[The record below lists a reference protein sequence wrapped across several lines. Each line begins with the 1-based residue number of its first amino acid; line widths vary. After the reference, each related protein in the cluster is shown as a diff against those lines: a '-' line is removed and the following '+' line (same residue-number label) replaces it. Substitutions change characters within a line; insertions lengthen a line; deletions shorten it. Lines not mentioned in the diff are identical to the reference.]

1 MGPLRHRAG
10 CLTASRNN
18 GFLRAVTGVTVQR
31 AGHDHG
37 QALQGAFHGLVTSIF
52 HAHTG
57 GSPGVHHLGVPILSK
72 PLNNRVGNR
81 GAHTVHSGKAF
92 TVSLADRLHRTE
104 LRGERAGSGRA
115 HVANREGNQ
124 HAPQR
129 LLFCLLQLGEEVQR
143 ILRGLW
149 LGACLGRFG
158 VEVGHALH
166 LSGAHALDLLL
177 TFDGDIA
184 QVLGGQIEQVCLGGQ
199 RRGVRGC
206 GAGERLCRFETERL
220 NIEGAAACRV
230 VDALGQLRRTGAR
243 VRAAQVHVTFLAG
256 GKGRAAGGAFAR
268 HDELSFGAV
277 T

>member
-1 MGPLRHRAG
+1 MGLLRHRTG
-10 CLTASRNN
+10 CLTAARNN

-124 HAPQR
+124 HTPQR
-129 LLFCLLQLGEEVQR
+129 LLLCFLQLGEEVQR
-143 ILRGLW
+143 ILRGLR
-149 LGACLGRFG
+149 LGACLGRLG

-166 LSGAHALDLLL
+166 LSGAHTLDLLL
-177 TFDGDIA
+177 TFDGDLA
-184 QVLGGQIEQVCLGGQ
+184 QVLNVEAEQVRLG
-199 RRGVRGC
+199 R
-206 GAGERLCRFETERL
+206 
-220 NIEGAAACRV
+220 
-230 VDALGQLRRTGAR
+230 
-243 VRAAQVHVTFLAG
+243 
-256 GKGRAAGGAFAR
+256 
-268 HDELSFGAV
+268 
-277 T
+277 